1 MLLESLAMKKRI
13 LPIPLI
19 LLIPIVLLVVVIVAG
34 VYRFSLSDEQ
44 IMQKFPKHEVVNNA
58 IVSQLFGVNSS
69 NPLTIQ
75 VPETHA
81 FAFVNY
87 LNERSKKAIGEYDD
101 GKERGS
107 IFIDTQ
113 WLMSIEAKNEK
124 VFVAPLAV
132 SNQGSGVFYYLALF
146 RYDAQ
151 RDRMILGDYQLL
163 GDRVDIQELAIYPF
177 VEERN
182 QSQEKELTHE
192 ESAAPDDKNRVE
204 GVSVLFLTRA
214 IDQAMSSPA
223 SVGEEHRYQVTEDY
237 RLVRV
242 LLDAT
247 PTPDGTS

>member
-1 MLLESLAMKKRI
+1 MKKRI

-19 LLIPIVLLVVVIVAG
+19 LLIPIFLLVVVIVAG
-34 VYRFSLSDEQ
+34 VYRFSLSDEE
-44 IMQKFPKHEVVNNA
+44 IMQKFPNHEVVNNA
-58 IVSQLFGVNSS
+58 IVSQLFGINSS

-87 LNERSKKAIGEYDD
+87 LNEGSKKAIGEYDD

-107 IFIDTQ
+107 IFIDIQ
-113 WLMSIEAKNEK
+113 RLKSIEVEDEK

-163 GDRVDIQELAIYPF
+163 GDRVDIQELAIYPLAY
-177 VEERN
+177 EKK
-182 QSQEKELTHE
+182 QTHEKERTHE
-192 ESAAPDDKNRVE
+192 ESAATNDKDRVE
-204 GVSVLFLTRA
+204 DVSVLFLTRS
-214 IDQAMSSPA
+214 INQAMSSPA
-223 SVGEEHRYQVTEDY
+223 SVEEVQRFQITNDY

-242 LLDAT
+242 LVDAT
-247 PTPDGTS
+247 ATPAGAS